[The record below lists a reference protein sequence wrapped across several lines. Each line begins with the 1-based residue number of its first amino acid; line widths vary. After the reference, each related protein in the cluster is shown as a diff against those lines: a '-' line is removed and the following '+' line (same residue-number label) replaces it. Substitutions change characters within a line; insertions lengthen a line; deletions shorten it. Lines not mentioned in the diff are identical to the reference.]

1 MSQFFIHS
9 TLYAHKITHFW
20 RTMYINPESQLTH
33 GKDKGR
39 QVTFLLKDM
48 FCAKVTTEEF
58 CKDNLQCALLISEAG
73 GVKRTPKVFCIQ

>member
-1 MSQFFIHS
+1 
-9 TLYAHKITHFW
+9 
-20 RTMYINPESQLTH
+20 MYINPESQMTH

-73 GVKRTPKVFCIQ
+73 VLREPQKYFAFSNTNIFQFFLTWGKHLH